1 MTTATVAEGALVTL
15 KGVSYDRETGT
26 LDLTR
31 LRMSVGQTAT
41 AVLLLL
47 SLAAG
52 WGVLVYQVTE
62 LRRDMASVAGEVRRL
77 EINDAR
83 QDERIGRRE
92 TNP

>member
-31 LRMSVGQTAT
+31 LRMSVGQTAA